1 MAFSLGGGYCSAV
14 LYLISNL
21 ALLLPP
27 HRVTRKEELSRL
39 SRMNKKLSR
48 AVSVLV
54 NPINISAIAKTQYQK
69 MIQRLNRKFKLIAM
83 MNSPMTMKRSRKPK
97 IRQFLELP
105 SQIASTTPTGPHDVY
120 GTDRL

>member
-39 SRMNKKLSR
+39 SRMNQKLSR

-54 NPINISAIAKTQYQK
+54 NPINISAIAKTQYFS
-69 MIQRLNRKFKLIAM
+69 LVL
-83 MNSPMTMKRSRKPK
+83 
-97 IRQFLELP
+97 L
-105 SQIASTTPTGPHDVY
+105 VC
-120 GTDRL
+120 

>member
-27 HRVTRKEELSRL
+27 HRVRRKEELSRL
-39 SRMNKKLSR
+39 SRMNQKLSR

-54 NPINISAIAKTQYQK
+54 NPINISAIAKNAIFLSRAVSVLVNPINISVIAKTQ
-69 MIQRLNRKFKLIAM
+69 
-83 MNSPMTMKRSRKPK
+83 
-97 IRQFLELP
+97 
-105 SQIASTTPTGPHDVY
+105 
-120 GTDRL
+120 

>member
-27 HRVTRKEELSRL
+27 HRVRRK
-39 SRMNKKLSR
+39 KKLSR

-54 NPINISAIAKTQYQK
+54 NPINISAIAKTQYFS
-69 MIQRLNRKFKLIAM
+69 LVL
-83 MNSPMTMKRSRKPK
+83 
-97 IRQFLELP
+97 L
-105 SQIASTTPTGPHDVY
+105 VC
-120 GTDRL
+120 